1 MPEGVVVGI
10 AYAITYGLL
19 VWYVGRL
26 LLRLRRRN

>member
-1 MPEGVVVGI
+1 MSEGVVVGI